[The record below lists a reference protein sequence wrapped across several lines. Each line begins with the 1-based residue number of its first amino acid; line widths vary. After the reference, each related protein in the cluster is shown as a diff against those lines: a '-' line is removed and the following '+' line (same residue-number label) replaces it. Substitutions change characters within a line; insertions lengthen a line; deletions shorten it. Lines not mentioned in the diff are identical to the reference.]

1 MKVLLIEDDKM
12 LAEAISQILIKN
24 NYVVDLSYDGEY
36 GLNCSL
42 SGLYDIILLDIML
55 PILDGIQ
62 VLRQMRKEG
71 ITTPVIMLT
80 AKGELC
86 DKVLGLDCGADDYV
100 AKPFETEELLARMRA
115 VIRRKG
121 DYHDEGKL
129 SYGDISFNP
138 HTKEIEKEGHILLL
152 STKESGLLELLIEY
166 TPLTLSKERIIE
178 KLWGYDS
185 EATDSNVET
194 HISLL
199 RKKMRKIESQSR
211 IRSIRGIGYLLTNEK
226 RGTIC

>member
-12 LAEAISQILIKN
+12 LAEAISQILTKN
-24 NYVVDLSYDGEY
+24 NYTVDISLDGEY
-36 GLNCSL
+36 GLDCSL
-42 SGLYDIILLDIML
+42 SGLYDVILLDIML
-55 PILDGIQ
+55 PILDGMQ

-80 AKGELC
+80 AKGELS

-100 AKPFETEELLARMRA
+100 PKPFETEELLARIRA

-129 SYGDISFNP
+129 SYGDFSFNP

-185 EATDSNVET
+185 EATDRNVET

-199 RKKMRKIESQSR
+199 RKKMRQIGSQPY
-211 IRSIRGIGYLLTNEK
+211 IRSIRGVGYLLTNEN
-226 RGTIC
+226 RGSL